1 MKLYELTEQYNNALI
16 VLNDTDLPPEVVQDT
31 LEGLQGEVQE
41 KGKNVAAYFQ
51 NLEADVEAMKSAE
64 QRIAQ
69 RRKAIENR
77 VRQMKDYLQRNME
90 ESGITEISCPEF
102 TVKLGKNPAS
112 VEVYEE
118 SSLPEK
124 YVVTK
129 TTTQPDKKALK
140 EAIQA
145 GEDVPGAR
153 LITDKKRLI
162 VR

>member
-1 MKLYELTEQYNNALI
+1 MKLYELTQQYSKALT
-16 VLNDTDLPPEVVQDT
+16 VLSDTDLPPEVVQDT
-31 LEGLQGEVQE
+31 LEGLQGEIQE

-51 NLEADVEAMKSAE
+51 NLEADVEAMKAAE

-77 VRQMKDYLQRNME
+77 VRQMKDYLLRNME

-112 VEVYEE
+112 VEVDDINL
-118 SSLPEK
+118 LPERFVARK
-124 YVVTK
+124 VVES
-129 TTTQPDKKALK
+129 PDKKAIK
-140 EAIQA
+140 EMIQS
-145 GEDVPGAR
+145 GSEVPGAR